1 MNTQK
6 EVFNKL
12 FKEEKTKL
20 SATELR
26 KIELGVADNISKA
39 LSDAKSTLK
48 EIKDSNSN
56 LKAADSK
63 LVSDIKAA
71 IKQADGVADK
81 DIKLKSAALK
91 KTMKFAGILEKAEKA
106 AKDLG
111 VSPSAIAGYT
121 ELDKLHL
128 DIDDEASETF
138 MWSDLEPLVRF

>member
-12 FKEEKTKL
+12 FKEEKTEL

-26 KIELGVADNISKA
+26 KIELGIADNISKA
-39 LSDAKSTLK
+39 LSDAKSTIK

-71 IKQADGVADK
+71 IKQADSVADK
-81 DIKLKSAALK
+81 DIKLKSAASK
-91 KTMKFAGILEKAEKA
+91 KTMKIAGILEKAEKA

-111 VSPSAIAGYT
+111 VNPTSISGYN
-121 ELDKLHL
+121 ELDKLYL
-128 DIDDEASETF
+128 DIESEVSESFT
-138 MWSDLEPLVRF
+138 WSDLEPLVRF

>member
-12 FKEEKTKL
+12 FKEEKTEL

-48 EIKDSNSN
+48 EIKDSNSS
-56 LKAADSK
+56 LKSADSK
-63 LVSDIKAA
+63 LVSEIKSA
-71 IKQADGVADK
+71 IKKADSVADR
-81 DIKLKSAALK
+81 DIKLKSAASK
-91 KTMKFAGILEKAEKA
+91 KTMKIAGILEKAEKA

-111 VSPSAIAGYT
+111 VSPSAIDGYT

-128 DIDDEASETF
+128 DIDDEASSSF
-138 MWSDLEPLVRF
+138 SWSNLEPLVRF